1 MKLWWPVVRTQHY
14 DLLLVRLWERVPLA
28 AVPRANDDGAMD
40 GGAEHGAVRVP
51 PQRALLPGHVVPV
64 GVAAAGADGALRHH
78 LRAVRPLRPALE
90 ETMPVLVMHQC
101 MQVMRKNGSLLIGS
115 NAVVHGR
122 NNCH

>member
-1 MKLWWPVVRTQHY
+1 M
-14 DLLLVRLWERVPLA
+14 RLWERVPLA